1 MWTLTYPA
9 SSPPWMWTTW
19 AACLREQSHSLPVFW
34 RPQIPK
40 FKRKPGLR
48 RMREI
53 VAEAKDRG
61 YVTTLFGR
69 RRYIPELKS
78 SNYNI
83 RQGAERIALN
93 TPIQGTA
100 ADLIKLAMVRV
111 DRALEEAGLQAK
123 LILQVHDELIVE
135 CPPEE
140 AEQVRAI
147 VTGQM
152 ESVAQLS
159 VPLVAEAKVGRSWY
173 EAK

>member
-1 MWTLTYPA
+1 MR
-9 SSPPWMWTTW
+9 SS
-19 AACLREQSHSLPVFW
+19 AKAVNFGIVYGISEFSLAEDIGVS
-34 RPQIPK
+34 RYEAKAYIDSYLD
-40 FKRKPGLR
+40 RYAGVR
-48 RMREI
+48 AYMREI

-123 LILQVHDELIVE
+123 LIVE

>member
-1 MWTLTYPA
+1 MY
-9 SSPPWMWTTW
+9 
-19 AACLREQSHSLPVFW
+19 H
-34 RPQIPK
+34 
-40 FKRKPGLR
+40 
-48 RMREI
+48 
-53 VAEAKDRG
+53 G
-61 YVTTLFGR
+61 YFAFSF
-69 RRYIPELKS
+69 PELKS

>member
-1 MWTLTYPA
+1 MKRAL
-9 SSPPWMWTTW
+9 
-19 AACLREQSHSLPVFW
+19 VFS
-34 RPQIPK
+34 
-40 FKRKPGLR
+40 GGGS
-48 RMREI
+48 
-53 VAEAKDRG
+53 RG
-61 YVTTLFGR
+61 SY
-69 RRYIPELKS
+69 ELGVW
-78 SNYNI
+78 
-83 RQGAERIALN
+83 Q
-93 TPIQGTA
+93 
-100 ADLIKLAMVRV
+100 
-111 DRALEEAGLQAK
+111 ALEEAGLQAK

>member
-1 MWTLTYPA
+1 MSRYEAKAYIDSYLDRYA
-9 SSPPWMWTTW
+9 GVR
-19 AACLREQSHSLPVFW
+19 AY
-34 RPQIPK
+34 
-40 FKRKPGLR
+40 
-48 RMREI
+48 MREI

-123 LILQVHDELIVE
+123 LILQVHAELIVE